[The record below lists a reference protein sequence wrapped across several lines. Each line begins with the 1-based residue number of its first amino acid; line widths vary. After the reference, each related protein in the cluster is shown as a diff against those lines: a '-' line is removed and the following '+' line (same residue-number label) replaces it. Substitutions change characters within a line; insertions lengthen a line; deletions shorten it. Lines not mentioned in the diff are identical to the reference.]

1 MTSLRCGIE
10 TEMVQMNLPT
20 KQRLIDLEDELTV
33 ALGVWRGRIGER
45 DSSGVWDGH
54 LNTAISKMDSQQ
66 GPSV

>member
-33 ALGVWRGRIGER
+33 A
-45 DSSGVWDGH
+45 
-54 LNTAISKMDSQQ
+54 QQ
-66 GPSV
+66 GDGRE